1 MFVFCFLMIRRPPRS
16 TRTDTRFPY
25 TTLFRSFMRSFADI
39 CAVEAKALGQQRG
52 GAFEA
57 LAGDAPHFDAALLLV
72 FGTGDSASAG
82 FSCGGEGFACLG
94 VSGFALTER
103 VFRSAFGSL
112 LGLGGFEQGVAA
124 FVQRL
129 DVASDGRSEEPT
141 SELQ

>member
-82 FSCGGEGFACLG
+82 FSCGGEGFA
-94 VSGFALTER
+94 
-103 VFRSAFGSL
+103 
-112 LGLGGFEQGVAA
+112 
-124 FVQRL
+124 
-129 DVASDGRSEEPT
+129 RSEEHT
-141 SELQ
+141 SELQSLMRISYAVFCLKKTNIYNIIHKLHLPTAT